1 MVHPNLVVALKT
13 VTLLLGGLITYFAY
27 RAYQRTESTALGTLA
42 VGFGV
47 VTLGALTA
55 GVVDQF
61 LGYGRSDALVLESV
75 LTMVGFGVI
84 LYSLYAE

>member
-27 RAYQRTESTALGTLA
+27 RAYQRTESTALGALA

-47 VTLGALTA
+47 VTLGALAA
-55 GVVDQF
+55 GVVDQL
-61 LGYGRSDALVLESV
+61 LGYRRADALLLESV